1 MLNRLSLTKKT
12 IFGFAA
18 VLLLM
23 VIAAGVS
30 WSGLSSAAAG
40 FARYRKLARDSNFCA
55 SLQDGMMLARF
66 SAKNFDIYGRDS
78 DVAKF
83 GQRRDEMQALL
94 DEAKTRINNPE
105 RQALVREIEN
115 MIAEYDAAFVEVV
128 ANRKLRDAKQSG
140 VLDVQGPLMSKKLV
154 AIMNSAQADGD
165 AEAATAAG
173 IALNKLMGIRLS
185 VYKFL
190 DSALPEHRQATTE
203 FLNEMG
209 KDLEKLDAELQ
220 NPQRRELL
228 AQTMEAKQTY
238 VAAYEIMA
246 DALKSERELMTGKLD
261 VIGPMVAT
269 KAAELKGAITGEQD
283 LLGPQLQASNQ
294 ATLLSVAIVSAV
306 ALVLGIVIAVM
317 LSRSI
322 IMPIRKVML
331 ILNSVAAGD
340 LRQRLTVESK
350 DEIGAM
356 SNSLN
361 TVVHQLQAAM
371 VALASNA
378 DEIARSAGDMNE
390 TAASMATVSTDT
402 KSQSTSAAAA
412 AEEMSANMRTISASA
427 TQMSTNMDSVASAV
441 EEMSISVNEIARN
454 TEQAN
459 QVADEANH
467 LAEGSRQRLGQLG
480 EAASEIGKVVELIQ
494 DIAEQTN
501 LLALNA
507 TIEAARA
514 GDAGK
519 GFAVVAEEV
528 KQLARQTATATED
541 IRKRVGGM
549 QEASYESIESIES
562 IRKVVGN
569 LSQISR
575 GIAAA
580 VEQQSTATHEIAN
593 NVAQSSTAARQVSQA
608 VTESAAAGE
617 EISRNVISVDQGAF
631 KVSEDAGRTKTSS
644 DQLTG
649 ISHKLQT
656 LVAQFQ
662 V

>member
-23 VIAAGVS
+23 VIAAGVA
-30 WSGLSSAAAG
+30 WSGLSSAATG
-40 FARYRKLARDSNFCA
+40 FARYRKLARDSNFC
-55 SLQDGMMLARF
+55 SDLQDSMMLARF
-66 SAKNFDIYGRDS
+66 SAKNFDIYGRES
-78 DVAKF
+78 DVKKF
-83 GQRRDEMQALL
+83 DERRDEMLALL
-94 DEAKTRINNPE
+94 EEARTRINNPE
-105 RQALVREIEN
+105 RRALVGEIEK
-115 MIAEYDAAFVEVV
+115 MIVEYDAAFAQVISS
-128 ANRKLRDAKQSG
+128 RKLRDSKQRD
-140 VLDVQGPLMSKKLV
+140 VLDVQGPLMSEKLV

-165 AEAATAAG
+165 AEAATTAG

-185 VYKFL
+185 IYKYL
-190 DSALPEHRQATTE
+190 DSALPAHRQATTE
-203 FLNEMG
+203 YLSAMG
-209 KDLEKLDAELQ
+209 QDLDKLDAELQ
-220 NPQRRELL
+220 NPERRELL
-228 AQTMEAKQTY
+228 TQTKAAKQSY
-238 VAAYEIMA
+238 VAAYETMA
-246 DALKSERELMTGKLD
+246 DALKSERELMTGRLD
-261 VIGPMVAT
+261 VIGPAVAT
-269 KAAELKGAITGEQD
+269 KSVELKASITGEQD

-294 ATLLSVAIVSAV
+294 ATLWSVAIVSAV
-306 ALVLGIVIAVM
+306 ALVLGILIAVL

-322 IMPIRKVML
+322 ILPIRKVML
-331 ILNSVAAGD
+331 ILNSVAQGD
-340 LRQRLTVESK
+340 LRQRLTVESE
-350 DEIGAM
+350 DEIGVM

-361 TVVHQLQAAM
+361 TVVNQLQTAM

-378 DEIARSAGDMNE
+378 DEIARSAGDMND
-390 TAASMATVSTDT
+390 TAASMSSVSTDT

-549 QEASYESIESIES
+549 QEASYESIESIEA
-562 IRKVVGN
+562 IRKVVSS

-617 EISRNVISVDQGAF
+617 EISRNVISVDRGAF
-631 KVSEDAGRTKTSS
+631 RVSEDAGRTKTSS
-644 DQLTG
+644 EQLSG
-649 ISHKLQT
+649 ISLKLQS
-656 LVAQFQ
+656 LVGQFQ